1 MRRALLVLAA
11 AFLALA
17 LLSACGAPKKTVVVL
32 KSADVTAALSP
43 EPTQDPA
50 QDPARSYVANKST
63 KRFHVPDC
71 PSVGDMSEKNRADYE
86 ATRDEMIAFGFVPCG
101 NCKP

>member
-1 MRRALLVLAA
+1 MRRALIFLAA
-11 AFLALA
+11 AFLVLA

-32 KSADVTAALSP
+32 KRAAVTAAPSP
-43 EPTQDPA
+43 EPT

-71 PSVGDMSEKNRADYE
+71 PSVGDISAKNRADYE